1 MANQVGVQIS
11 RSVAGPLSFGADSGD
26 SLFIALLAER
36 GPSDVPTLVTGMS
49 RFDALFGGA
58 TPFVVGTAYSVGY
71 EVLQRYFA
79 KGGTRAYVLRLVGSN
94 ALGAQVELADQAGT
108 PVDTLRVAA
117 KGEGTWANDFDI
129 VISGGTRADTFQL
142 AVVDGAGATRETFDN
157 LTMSATQLARVSEQ
171 SAYIRLEDLASAT
184 VAPDNQPATGT
195 FALGS
200 TQAGI
205 DDNAPAFADIVGTEV
220 SGVKTGLKAFRSS
233 VYGRGFLVAPDLDDD
248 QTVRDEM
255 LAQSEAYFRVCL
267 SSAAAGSTPS
277 TAITDKA
284 GFEAFNALT
293 YYPRPIVEDALTGEL
308 KSIPAVGHIVAD
320 WLKAIEQKGPGK
332 APAGADFKID
342 FVRGL
347 ETHSNGQPLVD
358 TGVAEVLLAN
368 GINALW
374 DRDGQGARC
383 WGGRSTSQDP
393 AWQFAHASYLWC
405 RIAHAVQGALDQLV
419 YEIADALFFSQVR
432 MGIRAYMTDLH
443 RQGAFRG
450 LIPGATEQA
459 DPTEHAFS
467 VQCDD
472 TLLSVQ
478 DRENGIVRV
487 EMWFRPA
494 GVAETIKVSLAKQN
508 G

>member
-79 KGGTRAYVLRLVGSN
+79 KGGTRAYVLRLVGTN
-94 ALGAQVELADQAGT
+94 ALGAHVELADQAGA
-108 PVDTLRVAA
+108 PVDTLRVVA
-117 KGEGTWANDFDI
+117 KGEGTWANGFDI
-129 VISGGTRADTFQL
+129 VIAAGTRADTFKL
-142 AVVDGAGATRETFDN
+142 TVVDGAGHTREAFDS

-184 VAPDNQPATGT
+184 AAPDNQPAPGT
-195 FALGS
+195 YVLGS
-200 TQAGI
+200 TQAGV
-205 DDNAPAFADIVGTEV
+205 DDNAPAFGDIVGTEV

-233 VYGRGFLVAPDLDDD
+233 VYGRGFLVAPDLDAD

-255 LAQSEAYFRVCL
+255 LSQSEAYFRVCL
-267 SSAAAGSTPS
+267 SSAAAGSSPS

-293 YYPRPIVEDALTGEL
+293 YYPRPIVEDRLTGEL

-332 APAGADFKID
+332 APAGAEFKID

-358 TGVAEVLLAN
+358 AGVAETLLAN
-368 GINALW
+368 GINPLW

-383 WGGRSTSQDP
+383 WGGRSSAEDA
-393 AWQFAHASYLWC
+393 AWQFAHAGYLWC
-405 RIAHAVQGALDQLV
+405 RIAHAVQGALNQLV
-419 YEIADALFFSQVR
+419 YEVADALFFSQIR
-432 MGIRAYMTDLH
+432 MGVRAYLVDMH
-443 RQGAFRG
+443 RQGAFAG
-450 LIPGATEQA
+450 AVPGAAEQA
-459 DPTEHAFS
+459 DPAVHAFA
-467 VQCDD
+467 VKCDES
-472 TLLSVQ
+472 LLSDA
-478 DRENGIVRV
+478 DRANGIVRV
-487 EMWFRPA
+487 EIWFRPA
-494 GVAETIKVSLAKQN
+494 GVAETIKVELSKQN
-508 G
+508 